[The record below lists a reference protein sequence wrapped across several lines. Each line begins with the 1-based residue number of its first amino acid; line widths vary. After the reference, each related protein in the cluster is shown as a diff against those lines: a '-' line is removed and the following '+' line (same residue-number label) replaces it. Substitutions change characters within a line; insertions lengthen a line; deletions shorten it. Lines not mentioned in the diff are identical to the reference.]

1 MRIQKLINRIDALI
15 ALRPSILQ
23 QYKNA
28 KALGEDLTS
37 YIEKLKEIQNAEA
50 RKAGLIATLESSV
63 SRLNRKMEFGGF
75 STSTIE
81 NE

>member
-1 MRIQKLINRIDALI
+1 MKIQKLINRIDALI

-28 KALGEDLTS
+28 KALDEDLTPW
-37 YIEKLKEIQNAEA
+37 INKLKEIQDAES
-50 RKAGLIATLESSV
+50 RKPGLIATLESAV